1 MNIAWIGT
9 GVMGSS
15 MARRLAEAGHAVCVY
30 NRNPQKAEA
39 LRRFGIKTAQSIKA
53 CVLGAQAVFTIVGYP
68 ADVEQVYLGSE
79 GIFYHAEKGAF
90 LVDMTTSS
98 PLLAK
103 RLYDTAHTPEFSEKN
118 FRVVDAPVSGG
129 DTGAQNGTLSIMAGA
144 DEEDYR
150 SLLPLFQIMGK
161 TITRIG
167 GAGSGQHCKACNQ
180 IAIAGTLAGCAE
192 AVAYALENGLQTDV
206 VLGAISK
213 GAASSWQMDNNAP
226 KMLKND
232 YAPGF
237 FVKHFIKDMKIA
249 QSVMAER
256 GKKLPVLD
264 TVLAEFEELEKRGF
278 AEKGTQSIIAR
289 YKS

>member
-15 MARRLAEAGHAVCVY
+15 MARRLAEAGHALCVY

-39 LRRFGIKTAQSIKA
+39 LRSCGIKAAQSIKE

-68 ADVEQVYLGSE
+68 ADVEQVYLNPE

-103 RLYDTAHTPEFSEKN
+103 RLYDTAHTPEFSAKN

-129 DTGAQNGTLSIMAGA
+129 DTGAQNGTLSIMVGA
-144 DEEDYR
+144 DEDDYR

-213 GAASSWQMDNNAP
+213 GAASSWQMDNNVP

-237 FVKHFIKDMKIA
+237 FIKHFIKDMKIA
-249 QSVMAER
+249 QSVMNGR

>member
-39 LRRFGIKTAQSIKA
+39 LRRFGIKTAQSIKE
-53 CVLGAQAVFTIVGYP
+53 CVQGAQAVFTIVGYP

-103 RLYDTAHTPEFSEKN
+103 RLYDTAHTPEFSAKN

-129 DTGAQNGTLSIMAGA
+129 DTGAQSGTLSIMAGA

-192 AVAYALENGLQTDV
+192 AVAYALENGLDAPV
-206 VLGAISK
+206 ILGAISK

-278 AEKGTQSIIAR
+278 AEKGTQSIIER

>member
-39 LRRFGIKTAQSIKA
+39 LRSYGIKTAQSIKE
-53 CVLGAQAVFTIVGYP
+53 CVLGAQAVFTIVGMP
-68 ADVEQVYLGSE
+68 SDVEQVYLGSE
-79 GIFYHAEKGAF
+79 GIFYHAEQGAF

-118 FRVVDAPVSGG
+118 FRVIDAPVSGG
-129 DTGAQNGTLSIMAGA
+129 DTGAQSGTLSIMAGA

-192 AVAYALENGLQTDV
+192 AVAYALENGLDAPV
-206 VLGAISK
+206 ILGAISK

-249 QSVMAER
+249 QSVMNGR

-278 AEKGTQSIIAR
+278 AERGTQSIIER

>member
-1 MNIAWIGT
+1 MNIAWIGA

-15 MARRLAEAGHAVCVY
+15 MARRLAEAGHALCVY

-39 LRRFGIKTAQSIKA
+39 LRSSGIKAAQNIKE
-53 CVLGAQAVFTIVGYP
+53 CVQGAQAVFTIVGSP
-68 ADVEQVYLGSE
+68 ADVEQVYLDPE
-79 GIFYHAEKGAF
+79 GIFYHAETGAF

-144 DEEDYR
+144 DEDDYR

-180 IAIAGTLAGCAE
+180 IAIAGTLTGCAE
-192 AVAYALENGLQTDV
+192 AVAYALENGLDAPV
-206 VLGAISK
+206 ILGAISR

-226 KMLKND
+226 KMLKDD

-249 QSVMAER
+249 QSVMDSR
-256 GKKLPVLD
+256 SKKLPVLD
-264 TVLAEFEELEKRGF
+264 TVLAEFEGLDKRGF
-278 AEKGTQSIIAR
+278 AEKGIQSIIEW

>member
-1 MNIAWIGT
+1 MNIAWIAT

-79 GIFYHAEKGAF
+79 GIFYHAEQGAF

-103 RLYDTAHTPEFSEKN
+103 RLYDTAHTPEFSAKN

-129 DTGAQNGTLSIMAGA
+129 DTGAQSGTLSIMAGA
-144 DEEDYR
+144 DEDDYR